1 MAREGE
7 QGILDME
14 LIGEDGSFLS
24 VGLQRA
30 ASRDALDDA
39 IESGPSSPEGEGS
52 QDGDSP
58 STELQQVREEN
69 YILKQQICDL
79 ETQLGQVT
87 ERMKPLWR
95 ANCSLLREFE
105 EAVSDKDAEVE
116 HLRQQL
122 VVLHG
127 ETMSSTCTTGPV
139 NSSLA
144 GVTPS
149 VALHGHERPI
159 HKRKGKAPPVD

>member
-14 LIGEDGSFLS
+14 LISEDGPFLS

-39 IESGPSSPEGEGS
+39 IESGPSAPEGDGS

-69 YILKQQICDL
+69 DILKQRICDL
-79 ETQLGQVT
+79 KTQLGQVT
-87 ERMKPLWR
+87 ERMKSLWR
-95 ANCSLLREFE
+95 ANCSLTTEFE
-105 EAVSDKDAEVE
+105 EAS
-116 HLRQQL
+116 
-122 VVLHG
+122 
-127 ETMSSTCTTGPV
+127 
-139 NSSLA
+139 N
-144 GVTPS
+144 
-149 VALHGHERPI
+149 
-159 HKRKGKAPPVD
+159 